1 MDRKEREMDIVNLK
15 LSEIKPYE
23 NNPRYNDDAVD
34 KVAKSIQEFGF
45 KVPIVVDKNG
55 VIIAGHTR
63 LKAAKKLGMKEA
75 PCIVAKDLTEE
86 QARAFRLADN
96 KTSEFASWDDE
107 LLREELEAITGIKM
121 GEFGF
126 DLDECP
132 SGGDEPYTTK
142 VNVPQY
148 EVTGASPMLSDLVDT
163 TKTNELLE
171 EIDNAEGITEEE
183 RQFLRKAA
191 MRHLKFN
198 YRNVAGYYAGATQ
211 AMQDLM
217 ERSALVIID
226 YEDAIANGYAKLKE
240 ALEIDLNEGE

>member
-1 MDRKEREMDIVNLK
+1 MDIVNLK

-107 LLREELEAITGIKM
+107 LEAISGINM

-132 SGGDEPYTTK
+132 SGG
-142 VNVPQY
+142 
-148 EVTGASPMLSDLVDT
+148 G
-163 TKTNELLE
+163 TN
-171 EIDNAEGITEEE
+171 
-183 RQFLRKAA
+183 
-191 MRHLKFN
+191 H
-198 YRNVAGYYAGATQ
+198 TQ
-211 AMQDLM
+211 
-217 ERSALVIID
+217 RR
-226 YEDAIANGYAKLKE
+226 
-240 ALEIDLNEGE
+240 

>member
-63 LKAAKKLGMKEA
+63 LKAAKKLGMKE
-75 PCIVAKDLTEE
+75 

-107 LLREELEAITGIKM
+107 LLREELEAITGINM

-132 SGGDEPYTTK
+132 SGGGRT
-142 VNVPQY
+142 
-148 EVTGASPMLSDLVDT
+148 
-163 TKTNELLE
+163 
-171 EIDNAEGITEEE
+171 I
-183 RQFLRKAA
+183 
-191 MRHLKFN
+191 H
-198 YRNVAGYYAGATQ
+198 
-211 AMQDLM
+211 
-217 ERSALVIID
+217 
-226 YEDAIANGYAKLKE
+226 
-240 ALEIDLNEGE
+240 NEGKRSTIRGDRGQSNA

>member
-1 MDRKEREMDIVNLK
+1 MDIVNLK

-34 KVAKSIQEFGF
+34 KVAKSIREFGF

-86 QARAFRLADN
+86 QARSFRLADN

-107 LLREELEAITGIKM
+107 LLREELEAITGINM

-132 SGGDEPYTTK
+132 SGG
-142 VNVPQY
+142 
-148 EVTGASPMLSDLVDT
+148 
-163 TKTNELLE
+163 TN
-171 EIDNAEGITEEE
+171 
-183 RQFLRKAA
+183 
-191 MRHLKFN
+191 H
-198 YRNVAGYYAGATQ
+198 TQ
-211 AMQDLM
+211 
-217 ERSALVIID
+217 RR
-226 YEDAIANGYAKLKE
+226 
-240 ALEIDLNEGE
+240 